1 MSPGFY
7 RIYVSDF
14 LKEKFIAQTV
24 KVLITHAPM
33 FDQLTKRLTGAFKQ
47 FTGGGTLSEA
57 QVDEGLKEIRRSLLE
72 ADVHFKVAREI
83 CDNVRSKAIGQK
95 IWEKLSPGHQVVQIF
110 QEELVET
117 LGGKAQTAASFDGLP
132 PVVVL
137 VAGLQGSGKTTF
149 CSKLALHL
157 KKKLKKSVGLVPAD
171 CARPAAK
178 EQLKTL
184 GSRVDVPVFDSPLEA
199 GAVAVVQQGLAW
211 AKAQFF
217 DVVIV
222 DTAGRQQVEES
233 LMDELVQVHKT
244 LNPQHCFLV
253 LDAMIGSQ
261 GLEVAKTF
269 HEKVPLS
276 GLVLSKLDGD
286 TRGGVALSAR
296 KVTGVPLVFAGVGE
310 KPEDLE
316 AFLPDRMAGRILGMG
331 DVLTLVEKA
340 RESISEADAMESAEK
355 MMSGQFTLE
364 DFRDQLKQLQKLGPL
379 EGVLKLLP
387 GMGGAMEQIQKAQPE
402 KEMKRVEAIINSM
415 TQEERRNHGILN
427 GSRKVRISKGSGT
440 SVPEINRLLKQFV
453 EMQKM
458 MKQFKKMGMMKKLAS
473 FSQWGK
479 KPSL

>member
-1 MSPGFY
+1 
-7 RIYVSDF
+7 
-14 LKEKFIAQTV
+14 
-24 KVLITHAPM
+24 M

-72 ADVHFKVAREI
+72 ADVHFRVAREI
-83 CDNVRSKAIGQK
+83 CDNVRNNAIGQK
-95 IWEKLSPGHQVVQIF
+95 VWEKLSPGNQVVQIF
-110 QEELVET
+110 HEELIQV
-117 LGGKAQTAASFDGLP
+117 LGGKEQHATSFDGLP

-157 KKKLKKSVGLVPAD
+157 KKKHRKSVGLLPAD

-184 GSRVDVPVFDSPLEA
+184 GSRVEVPVFDSPLEK
-199 GAVAVVQQGLAW
+199 GALEVTKLGLDW
-211 AKAQFF
+211 AKQQFL
-217 DVVIV
+217 DVIIV

-233 LMDELVQVHKT
+233 LMSELQQVHVLLK
-244 LNPQHCFLV
+244 PQHCFLV

-261 GLEVAKTF
+261 GLDVAKTF
-269 HEKVPLS
+269 HEKVPLT

-296 KVTGVPLVFAGVGE
+296 KITGVPLVFAGVGE

-316 AFLPDRMAGRILGMG
+316 AFFPDRMASRILGMG

-340 RESISEADAMESAEK
+340 RESISEQDAMQSAEK
-355 MMSGQFTLE
+355 MMSGAFTLE
-364 DFRDQLKQLQKLGPL
+364 DFRDQLRQIQKLGPL
-379 EGVLKLLP
+379 EGILKLMP

-415 TQEERRNHGILN
+415 TNEERRNHGVLN
-427 GSRKVRISKGSGT
+427 GSRKLRISKGSGT

-479 KPSL
+479 KPGL